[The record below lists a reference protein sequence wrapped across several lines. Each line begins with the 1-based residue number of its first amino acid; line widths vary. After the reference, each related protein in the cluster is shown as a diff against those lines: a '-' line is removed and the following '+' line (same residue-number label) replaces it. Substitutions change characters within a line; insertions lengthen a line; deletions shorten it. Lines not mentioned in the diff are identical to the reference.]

1 MIAYAPQMTMKRLE
15 LKELR
20 KTRAKSN
27 SYLVKKLKDDLQ
39 QKIKAN
45 MIQGDRKLEKT
56 LTPIQ
61 GQFQKPLSQLR

>member
-20 KTRAKSN
+20 KRRAKSN
-27 SYLVKKLKDDLQ
+27 SNLVKTLKDD

-45 MIQGDRKLEKT
+45 MIQGDRKQEKT
-56 LTPIQ
+56 QTPIQ